1 MEKNELKTEIDRN
14 TVVNNRFIIQ
24 NEIEKGGYGKIYLAT
39 DIKGENKY
47 ALKVLLL
54 ERTSQIEID
63 NFQHEIEI
71 LRKLYKK
78 ENSYV
83 LKLYDSGV
91 LLTKNN
97 LTTNYF
103 IVDYAEK
110 GDLHLYLKNSN
121 GGFGEKYAK
130 ILFKKILEGIQ
141 FCHEKNICH
150 FDIKV
155 ANILLDEKYNPII
168 NDFGLSQEIESNG
181 KINQFSGLRGTRY
194 MMCPQMF
201 EEGKTYNGIDADIF
215 SLGVLLYQLV
225 TSGRGFLNVNRN
237 SYQNIKDK
245 KYEKYWENN
254 FRSEELSDE
263 FKKLFI
269 RMVAYEPSERP
280 RIKDILKDSWFEEIN
295 NLLKNN
301 KEEYEKLEQKYIQ
314 YMKKIEDKIHNQ
326 NEDIIEIKPKN
337 EENQEKEAIKG
348 ILFDDKEQIFDESM
362 EPKKLKENK
371 KLKYSLKIKGYI
383 NPINFM
389 SSLFYKIIQNYD
401 KDEIYLEASKTKLT
415 FQIIFENEDG
425 EEGIMRIKLYESEYN
440 EYILSFNKTKGN
452 IEIFYDNF
460 LKIKEIIKKKIVIN

>member
-97 LTTNYF
+97 LKTNYF

-245 KYEKYWENN
+245 KYEKYWEKN

-280 RIKDILKDSWFEEIN
+280 RIKDILKDSWFKEIN

-337 EENQEKEAIKG
+337 EENQEKGAIKG
-348 ILFDDKEQIFDESM
+348 ISFDDKEQIFDESM

-371 KLKYSLKIKGYI
+371 KLKYFLKIKGYI
-383 NPINFM
+383 NPINIM

-401 KDEIYLEASKTKLT
+401 EDEIYLEASKTKLA
-415 FQIIFENEDG
+415 FKIIFENEDG
-425 EEGIMRIKLYESEYN
+425 EEGAMRIKLYESEYN

-460 LKIKEIIKKKIVIN
+460 LKIKEIIKKNCY

>member
-47 ALKVLLL
+47 AVKVLLL

-97 LTTNYF
+97 LKTNYF

-201 EEGKTYNGIDADIF
+201 EEGKTYNGIDADI
-215 SLGVLLYQLV
+215 LV
-225 TSGRGFLNVNRN
+225 
-237 SYQNIKDK
+237 
-245 KYEKYWENN
+245 
-254 FRSEELSDE
+254 
-263 FKKLFI
+263 
-269 RMVAYEPSERP
+269 
-280 RIKDILKDSWFEEIN
+280 
-295 NLLKNN
+295 
-301 KEEYEKLEQKYIQ
+301 
-314 YMKKIEDKIHNQ
+314 
-326 NEDIIEIKPKN
+326 
-337 EENQEKEAIKG
+337 
-348 ILFDDKEQIFDESM
+348 
-362 EPKKLKENK
+362 
-371 KLKYSLKIKGYI
+371 
-383 NPINFM
+383 
-389 SSLFYKIIQNYD
+389 
-401 KDEIYLEASKTKLT
+401 
-415 FQIIFENEDG
+415 
-425 EEGIMRIKLYESEYN
+425 
-440 EYILSFNKTKGN
+440 
-452 IEIFYDNF
+452 
-460 LKIKEIIKKKIVIN
+460 

>member
-1 MEKNELKTEIDRN
+1 
-14 TVVNNRFIIQ
+14 
-24 NEIEKGGYGKIYLAT
+24 
-39 DIKGENKY
+39 
-47 ALKVLLL
+47 
-54 ERTSQIEID
+54 
-63 NFQHEIEI
+63 
-71 LRKLYKK
+71 
-78 ENSYV
+78 
-83 LKLYDSGV
+83 
-91 LLTKNN
+91 
-97 LTTNYF
+97 
-103 IVDYAEK
+103 
-110 GDLHLYLKNSN
+110 
-121 GGFGEKYAK
+121 
-130 ILFKKILEGIQ
+130 
-141 FCHEKNICH
+141 
-150 FDIKV
+150 
-155 ANILLDEKYNPII
+155 
-168 NDFGLSQEIESNG
+168 
-181 KINQFSGLRGTRY
+181 
-194 MMCPQMF
+194 MF

-245 KYEKYWENN
+245 KYEKYWEKN

-337 EENQEKEAIKG
+337 EENQEKGAIKG
-348 ILFDDKEQIFDESM
+348 ISFDDKEQIFDESM

-371 KLKYSLKIKGYI
+371 KLKYFLKIKGYI
-383 NPINFM
+383 NPVNFM

-401 KDEIYLEASKTKLT
+401 KDEIYLEASKTKLA
-415 FQIIFENEDG
+415 FKIIFENEDG
-425 EEGIMRIKLYESEYN
+425 EEGVMKIKLYESEYN

-460 LKIKEIIKKKIVIN
+460 LKIKEIIKKKLLLIEVN

>member
-54 ERTSQIEID
+54 EKTSQIEID

-245 KYEKYWENN
+245 KYEKYWEKN

-263 FKKLFI
+263 FKHLFI

-337 EENQEKEAIKG
+337 EENQEKGAIKG
-348 ILFDDKEQIFDESM
+348 ISFDDKEQIFDESM

-371 KLKYSLKIKGYI
+371 KLKYFLKIKGYI
-383 NPINFM
+383 NPVNFM

-401 KDEIYLEASKTKLT
+401 KDEIYLEASKTKLA

-460 LKIKEIIKKKIVIN
+460 LKIKEIIKKNCY

>member
-54 ERTSQIEID
+54 EKTSQIEID

-245 KYEKYWENN
+245 KYEKYWEKN

-263 FKKLFI
+263 FKHLFI

-348 ILFDDKEQIFDESM
+348 ISFDDKEQIFDESM

-371 KLKYSLKIKGYI
+371 KLKYFLKIKGYI
-383 NPINFM
+383 NPVNFM

-401 KDEIYLEASKTKLT
+401 KDEIYLEASKTKLA

-452 IEIFYDNF
+452 IEIFYENF
-460 LKIKEIIKKKIVIN
+460 LKIKEIIKKNCY

>member
-245 KYEKYWENN
+245 KYEKYWEKN

-263 FKKLFI
+263 FKHLFI

-295 NLLKNN
+295 NLLKNK

-371 KLKYSLKIKGYI
+371 KLKYFLKIKGYI

-401 KDEIYLEASKTKLT
+401 EDEIYLEASKTKLA
-415 FQIIFENEDG
+415 FKIIFENEDG
-425 EEGIMRIKLYESEYN
+425 EEGVMKIKLYESEYN
-440 EYILSFNKTKGN
+440 DYILSFNKTKGN

-460 LKIKEIIKKKIVIN
+460 LKIKEIIKKNY

>member
-24 NEIEKGGYGKIYLAT
+24 NEIKKGGYGKIYLVT

-54 ERTSQIEID
+54 EKTSQIEID

-245 KYEKYWENN
+245 KYEKYWEKN

-263 FKKLFI
+263 FKHLFI

-295 NLLKNN
+295 NLLKNK

-337 EENQEKEAIKG
+337 EENQEKGAIKG
-348 ILFDDKEQIFDESM
+348 ISFDDKEQIFDESM

-371 KLKYSLKIKGYI
+371 KLKYFLKIKGYI

-401 KDEIYLEASKTKLT
+401 KDEIYLEASKTKLA
-415 FQIIFENEDG
+415 FKIIFENEDG
-425 EEGIMRIKLYESEYN
+425 EEGVMKIKLYESEYN
-440 EYILSFNKTKGN
+440 DYILSFNKTKGN

-460 LKIKEIIKKKIVIN
+460 LKIKEIIKKNCY

>member
-245 KYEKYWENN
+245 KYEKYWEKN

-263 FKKLFI
+263 FKHLFI

-337 EENQEKEAIKG
+337 EENQEKGAIKG
-348 ILFDDKEQIFDESM
+348 ISFDDKEQIFDESM

-371 KLKYSLKIKGYI
+371 KLKYFLKIKGYI

-401 KDEIYLEASKTKLT
+401 EDEIYLEASKTKLA
-415 FQIIFENEDG
+415 FKIIFENEDG

-460 LKIKEIIKKKIVIN
+460 LKIKEIIKKNCY

>member
-245 KYEKYWENN
+245 KYEKYWEKN

-348 ILFDDKEQIFDESM
+348 ILFDDKEQIFDESI

-371 KLKYSLKIKGYI
+371 KLKYFLKIKGYI

-401 KDEIYLEASKTKLT
+401 KDEIYLEASKTKLA

-460 LKIKEIIKKKIVIN
+460 LKIKEIIKKNCY

>member
-1 MEKNELKTEIDRN
+1 MTENEIKTELDKDTI
-14 TVVNNRFIIQ
+14 VNKRFIVQ
-24 NEIEKGGYGKIYLAT
+24 HEIGKGGYGKVYLVT
-39 DIKGENKY
+39 DLKGENKY

-54 ERTSQIEID
+54 KRSSPIEIN
-63 NFQHEIEI
+63 NFKHEIEI
-71 LRKLYKK
+71 SKKLYTE

-97 LTTNYF
+97 MSTNYF
-103 IVDYAEK
+103 VVDYAEK
-110 GDLHLYLKNSN
+110 KDLYLYVENSS

-130 ILFKKILEGIQ
+130 LLFKKILEGIQ
-141 FCHEKNICH
+141 FCHDKNICH
-150 FDIKV
+150 
-155 ANILLDEKYNPII
+155 
-168 NDFGLSQEIESNG
+168 
-181 KINQFSGLRGTRY
+181 GLRGTRY

-245 KYEKYWENN
+245 KYEKYWEKN

-269 RMVAYEPSERP
+269 RMVAYEPSKRP
-280 RIKDILKDSWFEEIN
+280 RIKDILKDSWLDEIN

-301 KEEYEKLEQKYIQ
+301 KEEYEKLEQEYID
-314 YMKKIEDKIHNQ
+314 YMKKIEDKVKKE
-326 NEDIIEIKPKN
+326 NEDSFEIKPEN
-337 EENQEKEAIKG
+337 EENQKKLDTRG
-348 ILFDDKEQIFDESM
+348 FDDKEQIFDESM

-371 KLKYSLKIKGYI
+371 KLKYFLKIKGYI
-383 NPINFM
+383 DPVNFM
-389 SSLFYKIIQNYD
+389 SSLFYKIIESYGE
-401 KDEIYLEASKTKLT
+401 DEIYLKASETKLALK
-415 FQIIFENEDG
+415 IIFENEN
-425 EEGIMRIKLYESEYN
+425 EEEDVMWIKLYKSEFS
-440 EYILSFNKTKGN
+440 EHILSFNKTKGN

-460 LKIKEIIKKKIVIN
+460 LKIKEIIKKNY

>member
-14 TVVNNRFIIQ
+14 TVVNKRFIIQ
-24 NEIEKGGYGKIYLAT
+24 NEIKKGGYGKIYLAT

-194 MMCPQMF
+194 IMCPQMF

-245 KYEKYWENN
+245 KYEKYWEKN

-280 RIKDILKDSWFEEIN
+280 RIKDILKDYWFEEIN

-314 YMKKIEDKIHNQ
+314 YMKKIKDKIHNQ

-337 EENQEKEAIKG
+337 EENQEKGAIKG
-348 ILFDDKEQIFDESM
+348 ISFDDKEQIFDESM

-371 KLKYSLKIKGYI
+371 KLKYFLKIKGYI
-383 NPINFM
+383 NPVNFM

-401 KDEIYLEASKTKLT
+401 EDEIYLEASKTKLA
-415 FQIIFENEDG
+415 FKIIFENEDG

-460 LKIKEIIKKKIVIN
+460 LKIKEIIKKNCY